1 MSEEPVEK
9 KENLVEKKESD
20 KQNEEDTSQKNK
32 KMSQEELKERKKL
45 IAIYFLSG
53 LIALSILIFALV
65 FKFFPDL
72 TTGIIECTYYCNGN
86 EINILNLHYEK
97 GNLEIFIN
105 DKEDTSDNPKIKK
118 EGKYTVKI
126 KTTENEIDLNNMF
139 ANTSVKSIKMSSEKK
154 VNIKNM
160 VSSFENCTLLE
171 NFTIK
176 GFDTSKVNNMSKLFY
191 NNINLKEVNI
201 VEMKTD
207 KVEKMD
213 YMFAYT
219 NISVIDLKNFKIE
232 QLINSIGVFEN
243 CNSSIILKKEENKE
257 NETNTL
263 KEKYP
268 GINITFI

>member
-86 EINILNLHYEK
+86 EIDILNRHYEK
-97 GNLEIFIN
+97 GNLEIFID
-105 DKEDTSDNPKIKK
+105 DKEDTSDHPKIKK

>member
-9 KENLVEKKESD
+9 KEKLVEKKESD
-20 KQNEEDTSQKNK
+20 KENEEDTSQKNK

-72 TTGIIECTYYCNGN
+72 TTGIIECTYYCDGN
-86 EINILNLHYEK
+86 EIEILNPQYK
-97 GNLEIFIN
+97 KDDLEIFIN
-105 DKEDTSDNPKIKK
+105 DKEDTSDHPKIKE
-118 EGKYTVKI
+118 EGDYKVKI
-126 KTTENEIDLNNMF
+126 KTTSNEIDLDNMF
-139 ANTSVKSIKMSSEKK
+139 ANTNIKSIIMNSEKK
-154 VNIKNM
+154 VKIKNM

-191 NNINLKEVNI
+191 NNINLKEVNL

-213 YMFAYT
+213 YMFAFT

-232 QLINSIGVFEN
+232 QLIKSIGVFEN
-243 CNSSIILKKEENKE
+243 CTSSIILKKEENKE
-257 NETNTL
+257 NYTNTL
-263 KEKYP
+263 KEKYQ

>member
-1 MSEEPVEK
+1 MSEDPVEK

-20 KQNEEDTSQKNK
+20 KQNEEDTSQKIK

-86 EINILNLHYEK
+86 EIEILNPQYKK

-105 DKEDTSDNPKIKK
+105 DKEDTSDHPKFKK
-118 EGKYTVKI
+118 EGEFKVKI
-126 KTTENEIDLNNMF
+126 KTTENEIDLDNMF
-139 ANTSVKSIKMSSEKK
+139 ASTNVKSIKMSSEKK

-213 YMFAYT
+213 YMFAFT

-243 CNSSIILKKEENKE
+243 CTSSIILKKEENKE
-257 NETNTL
+257 NETNAL

>member
-97 GNLEIFIN
+97 GNLEIFID
-105 DKEDTSDNPKIKK
+105 DKEDTSDHPKIKK

-126 KTTENEIDLNNMF
+126 KTTENEIDLDNMF